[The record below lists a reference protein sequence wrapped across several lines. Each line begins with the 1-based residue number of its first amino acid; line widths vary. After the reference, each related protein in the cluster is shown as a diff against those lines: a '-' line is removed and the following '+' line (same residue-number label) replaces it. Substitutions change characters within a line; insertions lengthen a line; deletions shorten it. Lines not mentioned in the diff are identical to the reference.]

1 MPNAPSFPAA
11 LTRGQSTF
19 PAGRCAGPVPPDSAP
34 GASAARKRHGR
45 FRHSRTHTPHRIR
58 IAPDVFAMNADGK
71 AEAVSDTTD
80 ANGESVKQAIE
91 GCPVAAIRETE

>member
-1 MPNAPSFPAA
+1 M
-11 LTRGQSTF
+11 
-19 PAGRCAGPVPPDSAP
+19 
-34 GASAARKRHGR
+34 
-45 FRHSRTHTPHRIR
+45 
-58 IAPDVFAMNADGK
+58 FAMNADGK

>member
-1 MPNAPSFPAA
+1 MTSE
-11 LTRGQSTF
+11 
-19 PAGRCAGPVPPDSAP
+19 
-34 GASAARKRHGR
+34 KRTKMRAYVDHELCIGCGLCT
-45 FRHSRTHTPHRIR
+45 S

>member
-1 MPNAPSFPAA
+1 MK
-11 LTRGQSTF
+11 
-19 PAGRCAGPVPPDSAP
+19 
-34 GASAARKRHGR
+34 RKIVEIDEAKCIGCGLCT
-45 FRHSRTHTPHRIR
+45 S

-91 GCPVAAIRETE
+91 GLHGMRRVRQDGGRRRVAG

>member
-1 MPNAPSFPAA
+1 MRAYVDHELCIGCGLCTS
-11 LTRGQSTF
+11 S
-19 PAGRCAGPVPPDSAP
+19 
-34 GASAARKRHGR
+34 
-45 FRHSRTHTPHRIR
+45 
-58 IAPDVFAMNADGK
+58 APDVFAMNADGK

>member
-1 MPNAPSFPAA
+1 MK
-11 LTRGQSTF
+11 
-19 PAGRCAGPVPPDSAP
+19 
-34 GASAARKRHGR
+34 RKIVEIDEAKCTGCGLCT
-45 FRHSRTHTPHRIR
+45 S

-91 GCPVAAIRETE
+91 GCPVAAIREAE

>member
-1 MPNAPSFPAA
+1 MAMK
-11 LTRGQSTF
+11 
-19 PAGRCAGPVPPDSAP
+19 
-34 GASAARKRHGR
+34 RKIVEIDEAKCTSCGLCT
-45 FRHSRTHTPHRIR
+45 S